1 MALERLRI
9 ALIAEDFPPDFG
21 GTHIYNLELTRRLLD
36 RGHRVDVFTWDA
48 RQGDGSSL
56 DARQPFSVVRRPRVR
71 GPNGIRPDGVTET
84 LNQWG
89 PDVAWVS
96 GGCRAVSQVARAAE
110 RVAPTVVSVHDLRDK
125 GRVRGPLGRHRVRRR
140 YGFRQASGF
149 AANSQDTRG
158 RLVRLGVDDALIRVV
173 YPGVDSREFFPDP
186 EAGEAVRRTLDFE
199 KRKIILT
206 IARMSSNKGHARVIR
221 TLPQL
226 RKAHPDM
233 VYVIVGG
240 GEQRQQLVKLTQQ
253 LDVADIVHFAGRV
266 PDTRAWYA
274 ACDVFAMPSTP
285 TGHGLKAAEGFG
297 IAYAEAGACGKPAVA
312 TSSGGGPEVVLDGE
326 TGRVVDSS
334 EEAGLLAAL
343 DQLLGDPALA
353 RAMGER
359 ARKHVERFSWDQSA
373 AVLEELLRNA
383 AQNR

>member
-56 DARQPFSVVRRPRVR
+56 DARQPFTVVRRPRVR

-186 EAGEAVRRTLDFE
+186 EAGEAVRRTLGFE

-233 VYVIVGG
+233 
-240 GEQRQQLVKLTQQ
+240 
-253 LDVADIVHFAGRV
+253 
-266 PDTRAWYA
+266 
-274 ACDVFAMPSTP
+274 
-285 TGHGLKAAEGFG
+285 
-297 IAYAEAGACGKPAVA
+297 A
-312 TSSGGGPEVVLDGE
+312 T
-326 TGRVVDSS
+326 
-334 EEAGLLAAL
+334 
-343 DQLLGDPALA
+343 
-353 RAMGER
+353 
-359 ARKHVERFSWDQSA
+359 
-373 AVLEELLRNA
+373 
-383 AQNR
+383 

>member
-21 GTHIYNLELTRRLLD
+21 GTHVYNLELTRRLLD

-110 RVAPTVVSVHDLRDK
+110 RVA
-125 GRVRGPLGRHRVRRR
+125 
-140 YGFRQASGF
+140 
-149 AANSQDTRG
+149 
-158 RLVRLGVDDALIRVV
+158 
-173 YPGVDSREFFPDP
+173 
-186 EAGEAVRRTLDFE
+186 
-199 KRKIILT
+199 
-206 IARMSSNKGHARVIR
+206 
-221 TLPQL
+221 
-226 RKAHPDM
+226 
-233 VYVIVGG
+233 
-240 GEQRQQLVKLTQQ
+240 
-253 LDVADIVHFAGRV
+253 
-266 PDTRAWYA
+266 RAWYA

-285 TGHGLKAAEGFG
+285 TGHGLKAAEGFD
-297 IAYAEAGACGKPAVA
+297 IVYAEAAACGKPVVA
-312 TSSGGGPEVVLDGE
+312 ASSGGGSEVVLDGE

-334 EEAGLLAAL
+334 DEVGLLDAL

-359 ARKHVERFSWDQSA
+359 ARKHVERFSWEQSA
-373 AVLEELLRNA
+373 AVLDELLRNA
-383 AQNR
+383 ARNR

>member
-1 MALERLRI
+1 M
-9 ALIAEDFPPDFG
+9 
-21 GTHIYNLELTRRLLD
+21 
-36 RGHRVDVFTWDA
+36 
-48 RQGDGSSL
+48 
-56 DARQPFSVVRRPRVR
+56 
-71 GPNGIRPDGVTET
+71 
-84 LNQWG
+84 
-89 PDVAWVS
+89 
-96 GGCRAVSQVARAAE
+96 
-110 RVAPTVVSVHDLRDK
+110 
-125 GRVRGPLGRHRVRRR
+125 
-140 YGFRQASGF
+140 
-149 AANSQDTRG
+149 
-158 RLVRLGVDDALIRVV
+158 
-173 YPGVDSREFFPDP
+173 
-186 EAGEAVRRTLDFE
+186 
-199 KRKIILT
+199 
-206 IARMSSNKGHARVIR
+206 
-221 TLPQL
+221 
-226 RKAHPDM
+226 
-233 VYVIVGG
+233 IVGG

-253 LDVADIVHFAGRV
+253 LDLADIVHFAGRV

-334 EEAGLLAAL
+334 DEAGLLAAL

-373 AVLEELLRNA
+373 AALEELLRNA